1 MGVLGGLDVGFGAN
15 MQIVRTNYLLVKD
28 AGATTTAKAEK
39 FLTLYNQHIS
49 EQARGNSGL
58 LCDYIMPIVNA
69 CDDAGN
75 SGVDSKVVIE
85 TINGSALPL
94 ANAHGSLS
102 TGANKNGYGVIGVLG
117 VGAVEFT
124 DAALTAGAAIASAV
138 DANADLANSNVLLSM
153 VGATT
158 TTPAANAGVA
168 TTVNVAGL
176 VTDIVSALADTTD
189 LTQAPL
195 GTAFVEKGNS
205 TGAAH
210 TVFGSGTDKVTLGA
224 NSVAVLSITTLC
236 GVGYI

>member
-28 AGATTTAKAEK
+28 GGATTTAKAEK

-58 LCDYIMPIVNA
+58 LCDYIMPVVNA
-69 CDDAGN
+69 CSDAGDD
-75 SGVDSKVVIE
+75 GVDSKVVIE

-124 DAALTAGAAIASAV
+124 DATLTAGAAIASAV

-153 VGATT
+153 VGAAATNG
-158 TTPAANAGVA
+158 ANAGVA
-168 TTVNVAGL
+168 TTVNMSGL
-176 VTDIVSALADTTD
+176 VTDIVTALANTTD

-195 GTAFVEKGNS
+195 GTAFVEKGNA

-210 TVFGSGTDKVTLGA
+210 TVFGAGTDKVTLGA